1 MWLAVGRGG
10 GENQTQIQ
18 TSSHSLFQPMLR
30 SGLCKTTS
38 KNYWMEST
46 ELFCFSS
53 HSLLKWQTLR
63 FKRSL
68 GSYWPVHYHESRGA
82 QTDPLGLSYGLP
94 QDAVSQWMVLNVSG
108 RATHAAVASLYLL
121 KRQGFQAVHLSA
133 YNISPDRNSLKQEN
147 RHTMCL
153 LLIFS
158 FKFLCYFWNGTR
170 LELSFDGDEPNVTSY
185 QRETSLSLVTGNTK

>member
-1 MWLAVGRGG
+1 MCLAVGRGG
-10 GENQTQIQ
+10 GGNQTQIQ
-18 TSSHSLFQPMLR
+18 TSSCSLFQPMLR

-38 KNYWMEST
+38 KNYWMENT

-68 GSYWPVHYHESRGA
+68 RSYWPVHYHWKQRCPDWSTWTKLLPATGCSLTMDGSKCVWESNSCCC
-82 QTDPLGLSYGLP
+82 GLSVPP
-94 QDAVSQWMVLNVSG
+94 Q
-108 RATHAAVASLYLL
+108 T
-121 KRQGFQAVHLSA
+121 QGFQTVHLSA
-133 YNISPDRNSLKQEN
+133 YNISPDRSSLKQEN
-147 RHTMCL
+147 RHTVCL

-170 LELSFDGDEPNVTSY
+170 LELSFDWDEPNVTSY